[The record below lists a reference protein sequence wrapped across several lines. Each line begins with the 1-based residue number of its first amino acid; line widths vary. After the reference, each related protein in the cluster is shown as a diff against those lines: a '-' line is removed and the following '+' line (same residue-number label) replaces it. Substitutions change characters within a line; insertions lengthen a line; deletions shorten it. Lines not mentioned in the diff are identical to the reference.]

1 MMYLTLL
8 FEQERIRESPFEY
21 VVLPAATH
29 APQSQAIGEGV
40 HGAIAGKQQ
49 SFSIIPKDA
58 FGNFRG
64 WPLQSMS
71 TDERHLDVFH
81 ATAVSECDVINVDV
95 TYDASTRYFVATYT
109 PRISG
114 QYQLNILYEAKGIST
129 HIHGSPFAVDVI
141 AGATRAH
148 KSIAF
153 ESDFQNDDVDGDF
166 EQDVPSFDFLE

>member
-1 MMYLTLL
+1 
-8 FEQERIRESPFEY
+8 
-21 VVLPAATH
+21 
-29 APQSQAIGEGV
+29 
-40 HGAIAGKQQ
+40 
-49 SFSIIPKDA
+49 
-58 FGNFRG
+58 
-64 WPLQSMS
+64 MS

-114 QYQLNILYEAKGIST
+114 RYQLNILYEANGISK

-153 ESDFQNDDVDGDF
+153 ESDFQNDDVDGDLH
-166 EQDVPSFDFLE
+166 QALTSWSDKSKI

>member
-1 MMYLTLL
+1 MYLTLL

-21 VVLPAATH
+21 AVLPAETH
-29 APQSQAIGEGV
+29 SPQSQAIGEGV
-40 HGAIAGKQQ
+40 HKAIAGKQQ

-109 PRISG
+109 PRMSG
-114 QYQLNILYEAKGIST
+114 LYQLNILYEAKGIST
-129 HIHGSPFAVDVI
+129 HIQGSPFTLKVI

-148 KSIAF
+148 KSVAF
-153 ESDFQNDDVDGDF
+153 ESELHDDVADDDY
-166 EQDVPSFDFLE
+166 EHNAPSFDLE